1 MRTIIL
7 LWKVNKWEADTFW
20 SFVKCLS
27 HLLLLGMRCR
37 TTDIIMSSK
46 ERKETSKVSPWFVNM
61 RTWWC
66 PLRIFRIVGAWANPR
81 SLFPENGLICY
92 CTWKVLGQC
101 LMPPVLNDFLSIRVR
116 PTWTLLDTLH
126 ALLKIERVLSKHS
139 VVVAIPGAVKWKLKS
154 SNWVILPL
162 FTLFHSLT
170 YFKL

>member
-92 CTWKVLGQC
+92 CTWKVLGAVFNASSSEWLLVYQGTSNMNLIRYIARVIKDRTC
-101 LMPPVLNDFLSIRVR
+101 AFKAFCSCRHPWSSEMKIKVLQLGHFAS
-116 PTWTLLDTLH
+116 LH
-126 ALLKIERVLSKHS
+126 PIS
-139 VVVAIPGAVKWKLKS
+139 
-154 SNWVILPL
+154 
-162 FTLFHSLT
+162 
-170 YFKL
+170 